1 MTNNLK
7 LKAIGLSTVI
17 TDKLANHSIITVQD
31 YLTLNFIELQRKTGL
46 TYQKLSSIS
55 EDVNKFIT
63 PLGISFQV
71 SRLLQPSHV
80 IFNDDLDVF
89 LKGGITCG
97 HITEFSGAPGL
108 GKTQL
113 CLQLA
118 FSNALHGKVNGVL
131 YIDSEGAFSAS
142 RLLDIAI
149 HKYGIA
155 MEQKIK
161 SSLNRIHLW
170 RPCSLKEIVD
180 KLISIEVLVVK
191 EHIGL
196 LIIDSMGSIV
206 RRDFGAEKNIERGAQ
221 MCSLSSSLKRIAH
234 DFNLAVVVT
243 NHVTAKVESS
253 STRIDCKSTS
263 IPALGPSWS
272 HWINSRLHLFMA
284 QNKRRLMVSKSPE
297 IPELIVDYC
306 ISKGGLDIQRETCSS
321 SPY

>member
-1 MTNNLK
+1 MVLC
-7 LKAIGLSTVI
+7 I
-17 TDKLANHSIITVQD
+17 T
-31 YLTLNFIELQRKTGL
+31 
-46 TYQKLSSIS
+46 
-55 EDVNKFIT
+55 
-63 PLGISFQV
+63 
-71 SRLLQPSHV
+71 
-80 IFNDDLDVF
+80 
-89 LKGGITCG
+89 
-97 HITEFSGAPGL
+97 
-108 GKTQL
+108 
-113 CLQLA
+113 
-118 FSNALHGKVNGVL
+118 
-131 YIDSEGAFSAS
+131 
-142 RLLDIAI
+142 LLD
-149 HKYGIA
+149 A
-155 MEQKIK
+155 MK
-161 SSLNRIHLW
+161 LLYFVLFHL
-170 RPCSLKEIVD
+170 V
-180 KLISIEVLVVK
+180 
-191 EHIGL
+191 
-196 LIIDSMGSIV
+196 GSIV

>member
-7 LKAIGLSTVI
+7 LKAIGLPTAI

-31 YLTLNFIELQRKTGL
+31 YLILNLIELQRKTGL
-46 TYQKLSSIS
+46 SYQKLSSTS
-55 EDVNKFIT
+55 EDVNNFIA
-63 PLGISFQV
+63 PLGISV

-80 IFNDDLDVF
+80 VFNDDLDTF

-118 FSNALHGKVNGVL
+118 LSNALHGKVNGVL

-142 RLLDIAI
+142 RLLDIAV

-155 MEQKIK
+155 TEKDIQ

-170 RPCSLKEIVD
+170 RPLSLKEIID
-180 KLISIEVLVVK
+180 KLISIEVLIVK

-206 RRDFGAEKNIERGAQ
+206 RRDFGADKSIERGAQ

-253 STRIDCKSTS
+253 STNFNCQSTS

-272 HWINSRLHLFMA
+272 HWINSRLHLFIA

-297 IPELIVDYC
+297 IPELIVDYN
-306 ISKGGLDIQRETCSS
+306 ISKGGLDIQHDTCSS
-321 SPY
+321 SAY